1 MTHAI
6 ALADCPADIRAHF
19 LADPSYQAAVQITKS
34 ESTGAPGPT
43 HVTKTLKTGAQQMK
57 KAVRPTFGEVLRNS
71 MARNAGSAP
80 LPIATAP
87 APTTAPTDE
96 ILSRAT
102 APTRQAHNTPKA
114 PATAW
119 PAERGNPVEWRDL
132 QQAIDLAMSKR
143 QDEEKAEAFNRSRSA
158 FSRITPTRKSDVQG
172 GGSGDAWS
180 LRNFGGKLAASVL
193 NATTHKGDTALP
205 DNSAWRPMTGRTLK
219 P

>member
-19 LADPSYQAAVQITKS
+19 LGNPAYQAAVQITKS
-34 ESTGAPGPT
+34 ESTGVQSPT
-43 HVTKTLKTGAQQMK
+43 HVTKPFKIGAQQVK
-57 KAVRPTFGEVLRNS
+57 KAVRPPFGEVLRGS
-71 MARNAGSAP
+71 MARNAGTAP
-80 LPIATAP
+80 PAIPTAP

-102 APTRQAHNTPKA
+102 ASTRQAHNTPKA
-114 PATAW
+114 PATW
-119 PAERGNPVEWRDL
+119 PAERGSPVEWRDL

-158 FSRITPTRKSDVQG
+158 FSRITPTRKSDVAG

-193 NATTHKGDTALP
+193 NATASKGESPLLP
-205 DNSAWRPMTGRTLK
+205 NDSAWRPMTGSTLK
-219 P
+219 

>member
-1 MTHAI
+1 MNQ
-6 ALADCPADIRAHF
+6 ALTLDKCPPDIRAHF
-19 LADPSYQAAVQITKS
+19 LGNPAYQAAVHITKS
-34 ESTGAPGPT
+34 QGTGAKSPT
-43 HVTKTLKTGAQQMK
+43 HVTKTLKTGAQQVK
-57 KAVRPTFGEVLRNS
+57 KAAYPFAQILQGS

-80 LPIATAP
+80 PPIAIAP

-102 APTRQAHNTPKA
+102 ASARQAHNTPKA
-114 PATAW
+114 PAQW
-119 PAERGNPVEWRDL
+119 PAERGNPVEWKDL

-193 NATTHKGDTALP
+193 NATTHKGDSALP
-205 DNSAWRPMTGRTLK
+205 DNSAWRPMTGRNLK
-219 P
+219 T

>member
-1 MTHAI
+1 MNQ
-6 ALADCPADIRAHF
+6 ALTLDKCPPDIRAHF
-19 LADPSYQAAVQITKS
+19 LGNPAYQAAVQITKS
-34 ESTGAPGPT
+34 QSTGVQSPT
-43 HVTKTLKTGAQQMK
+43 HVTKTLKTGAQQVK

-71 MARNAGSAP
+71 MARNAGTAP
-80 LPIATAP
+80 PAIPTAP

-102 APTRQAHNTPKA
+102 ASPRQAHNTPKA
-114 PATAW
+114 PATW

-193 NATTHKGDTALP
+193 NATAHKGETALP
-205 DNSAWRPMTGRTLK
+205 DNSAWRPMTGSTLK
-219 P
+219 